1 MKTEEL
7 NSTVLNVLDQ
17 ATDIKNKLYNIVWDG
32 QEGQY
37 ARGEQHFDDLS
48 KAQRVALTGLLNNA
62 INLVQSLAMYDS
74 WFINNK

>member
-17 ATDIKNKLYNIVWDG
+17 ATDIKNKLYNIVWQG
-32 QEGQY
+32 QEGQL
-37 ARGEQHFDDLS
+37 ARGEQHFDDLP

-74 WFINNK
+74 WFINTK

>member
-17 ATDIKNKLYNIVWDG
+17 ATDIKDKLYNIVWES
-32 QEGQY
+32 QECQH
-37 ARGEQHFDDLS
+37 ARGEQHFDDLP
-48 KAQRVALTGLLNNA
+48 KVQRVALTGLLNNA

>member
-17 ATDIKNKLYNIVWDG
+17 AIDIKNKLYNIVWGG
-32 QEGQY
+32 QEGQH
-37 ARGEQHFDDLS
+37 ARGEQHFDDLP

-74 WFINNK
+74 WFINTK